1 MTVLGIIGGSGLAH
15 YPGLEMTDVHNIE
28 TPFGMPSAPLRSAML
43 HNQPVVFLPRHG
55 DKHTIAPH
63 RVNYRANIHALKQL
77 GVSHIIAVAAVGG
90 IGEQFAPG
98 RLVVPDQIIDY
109 THDREQSF
117 FSDAFSADRHIDF
130 TWPYHAELRQALLAA
145 GKAAELSLIDGATYG
160 AVQGPRLETAAEIR
174 RLARDGCELVGMTGM
189 PEAYLAREA
198 DLPYATL
205 AVVANWAAGIAH
217 SELSMADIQHTLE
230 AGIENVRKVIAG
242 LTDLPQL
249 RR

>member
-1 MTVLGIIGGSGLAH
+1 MTRLGIIGGSGLAN
-15 YPGLEMTDVHNIE
+15 YPGLEITDVHDIE

-43 HNQPVVFLPRHG
+43 HNQPVVFVPRHG

-77 GVSHIIAVAAVGG
+77 GVSHIVAVAAVGG
-90 IGEQFAPG
+90 IGEVFAPG
-98 RLVVPDQIIDY
+98 RLVVPDQLIDY

-130 TWPYHAELRQALLAA
+130 TWPYHAELRQMLLQSAQAA
-145 GKAAELSLIDGATYG
+145 KLILIDGATYG

-174 RLARDGCELVGMTGM
+174 RLARDGCDLVGMTGM

-198 DLPYATL
+198 GLPYATL
-205 AVVANWAAGIAH
+205 AVVANWAAGIAD
-217 SELSMADIQHTLE
+217 SELSMDDIHHTLE

-249 RR
+249 HR